1 MENHYHQG
9 KEPLL
14 LDLMAN
20 YFLREKRDHQLDLMA
35 SLWHQEILDLMDQL
49 LNRMLPHERHLKQ
62 H

>member
-9 KEPLL
+9 KEALL

-20 YFLREKRDHQLDLMA
+20 YFHREKRDHQLDLMA
-35 SLWHQEILDLMDQL
+35 SPWHQEILDLMDQL
-49 LNRMLPHERHLKQ
+49 LNRMLPHEKHLKQ